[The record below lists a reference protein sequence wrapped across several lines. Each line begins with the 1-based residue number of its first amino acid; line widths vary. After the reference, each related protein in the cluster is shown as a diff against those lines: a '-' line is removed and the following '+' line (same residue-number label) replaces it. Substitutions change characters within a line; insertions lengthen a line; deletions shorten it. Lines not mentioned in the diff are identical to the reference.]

1 MAYFLSNEAV
11 CCSGTR
17 VHCFAASN
25 LGRFEPIGCNRR
37 ACGVCSR
44 VEWSLRG
51 SVAQAAEWLLL
62 ALGRVRL
69 GQRPGLST
77 RIKCQSFPF
86 GCPFFLPG
94 DGGGIEALPS
104 FCAVK

>member
-51 SVAQAAEWLLL
+51 SVAPAAEWLLL

-77 RIKCQSFPF
+77 RGSIVKASH
-86 GCPFFLPG
+86 L
-94 DGGGIEALPS
+94 DALFS
-104 FCAVK
+104 CLATAAV